1 MARLLSWLGAKAK
14 ALLGLILPTFQKARA
29 SGGLSRWLRAVLH
42 VLIVL
47 LLLAG
52 LLWVNL
58 RSETIQAAI
67 PQQEL
72 LRKSWLPILFLLL
85 YTLCWLSYWLWRLL
99 VSEDEGLRF
108 PDIEEAWEE
117 AKASLRQAGLN
128 VSDVPLFLFLGQ
140 PEDDEKALFQAAQIN
155 LLVKQAPTRDD
166 APLHVY
172 ANRDAIYLTCAG
184 ASLLGRHA
192 RYLAGKLRDKTMPD
206 REESP
211 SEDDDM
217 VTHTISPGG
226 SGILEARGPFA
237 DMAKVLHQA
246 EHEGRPLTK
255 VEKRELRRMYRQ
267 SQPQRSPLKD
277 PELIAYEAARLQFLC
292 RLLVHDRRPFC
303 AVNGVLLLVPFAG
316 TDSEQDATYTA
327 EALQRD
333 LAVTGSALQVDCPHY
348 TLVCDLET
356 ASGFSE
362 FLQRFAPKERLR
374 RLGQSCP
381 LNPDLQG
388 TSLRAAPKHATMKL
402 LDSLAK
408 WICQAV
414 VPIWV
419 YRNFQMEKADTPD
432 RAALNRING
441 RLFLLADELQERSGR
456 LATVLVRG
464 LTARNGPL
472 LFGGCYLAATGSDV
486 EREQAFVRGLLDR
499 LSEGQSCVYWTQQTL
514 EEEAAYARWVR
525 FGWTFLAMVVLAV
538 LCLALCVYFLK

>member
-1 MARLLSWLGAKAK
+1 MGRLLSWLGAKAK
-14 ALLGLILPTFQKARA
+14 ALLGLILPMFQKARS
-29 SGGLSRWLRAVLH
+29 SGGLSSWLRTILH

-47 LLLAG
+47 FLLAT
-52 LLWVNL
+52 LFWINWN
-58 RSETIQAAI
+58 SAWIQSAI
-67 PQQEL
+67 PHQEL

-128 VSDVPLFLFLGQ
+128 VSDAPLFLFLGQ
-140 PEDDEKALFQAAQIN
+140 PEDEEKALFQAAQIN
-155 LLVKQAPTRDD
+155 LVVKQAPTRDD
-166 APLHVY
+166 APLYVY
-172 ANRDAIYLTCAG
+172 ASRDAIYLTCAG

-192 RYLAGKLRDKTMPD
+192 RHLAGKLRDKTMPD
-206 REESP
+206 REEAP
-211 SEDDDM
+211 SEEDDM
-217 VTHTISPGG
+217 VTNTISPGG
-226 SGILEARGPFA
+226 SGSLEAKGPFA

-246 EHEGRPLTK
+246 EREGRPLTK
-255 VEKRELRRMYRQ
+255 AEKRELRRMYRQ
-267 SQPQRSPLKD
+267 GQPQRSPLKD

-292 RLLVHDRRPFC
+292 RLLVRDRRPFC

-333 LAVTGSALQVDCPHY
+333 LAVTASALQVDCPHY
-348 TLVCDLET
+348 ALVCDLET

-381 LNPDLQG
+381 LSPDLQG
-388 TSLRAAPKHATMKL
+388 SSLRAAPKDATMKL

-408 WICQAV
+408 WVCQSV

-419 YRNFQMEKADTPD
+419 YRKFQMEKADTPD
-432 RAALNRING
+432 RTALNRTNG

-464 LTARNGPL
+464 LTGRTGPL
-472 LFGGCYLAATGSDV
+472 LFGGCYLAATGSNA

-514 EEEAAYARWVR
+514 DEEASYARWVR
-525 FGWTFLAMVVLAV
+525 FGWTFLAMVVLTV
-538 LCLALCVYFLK
+538 LCFACYLRLK